1 MLKYHRTLVAVVAIK
16 KEEVREGKISVIGVT
31 EAAVVEAAIVID
43 HKVNPEIPEKEGA
56 SKVEV
61 ISIEMR
67 PYFLLLFI
75 LSTFTILSQEVDTS
89 TEEQISAV
97 VVNAQTDETMESVH
111 VVNLNQVIGTITNE
125 KGEFTITAAVN
136 DTLYFSYLGFKSQ
149 KIRITNDM
157 FKFENTKIALTELAY
172 ALEEVIVRPYQLTGY
187 LEIDV
192 KNLPIN
198 TSYQYSIS
206 GLSVGYE
213 AGSKSP
219 SAVTKVL
226 GAILNPADLLRNLF
240 GKQPNQMKKLRKM
253 KEDDQIR
260 NLLATKFDREILT
273 ELLQI
278 EKLDIQD
285 ILNNCNYSKSFI
297 TTANDLQILDAI
309 SSCYEDFKVLNR
321 KN

>member
-1 MLKYHRTLVAVVAIK
+1 MRVLIVGIFCFFSVFMVAQEDSTIRSLKAVVK
-16 KEEVREGKISVIGVT
+16 
-31 EAAVVEAAIVID
+31 
-43 HKVNPEIPEKEGA
+43 
-56 SKVEV
+56 
-61 ISIEMR
+61 
-67 PYFLLLFI
+67 
-75 LSTFTILSQEVDTS
+75 
-89 TEEQISAV
+89 
-97 VVNAQTDETMESVH
+97 NAQTDEPLESVH
-111 VVNLNQVIGTITNE
+111 VVNLNQVIGTITNQ
-125 KGEFTITAAVN
+125 KGEFSISAAVN

-149 KIRITNDM
+149 KIRVTNDM
-157 FKFENTKIALTELAY
+157 FKFQNTEIALTELAY

-198 TSYQYSIS
+198 NAYQYSIS

-213 AGSKSP
+213 GGNKNP

-240 GKQPNQMKKLRKM
+240 GKRPAQMRKLRQM

-260 NLLATKFDREILT
+260 DLLASKFDRETLM
-273 ELLQI
+273 ELLQLD
-278 EKLDIQD
+278 KMDIQD

-309 SSCYEDFKVLNR
+309 SSCYEEFKVLNR
-321 KN
+321 KK

>member
-1 MLKYHRTLVAVVAIK
+1 MRRFLVLICILCISTVHAQ
-16 KEEVREGKISVIGVT
+16 EEKTVT
-31 EAAVVEAAIVID
+31 QEITAIVI
-43 HKVNPEIPEKEGA
+43 
-56 SKVEV
+56 
-61 ISIEMR
+61 
-67 PYFLLLFI
+67 
-75 LSTFTILSQEVDTS
+75 
-89 TEEQISAV
+89 
-97 VVNAQTDETMESVH
+97 NAQNEKSMESVH
-111 VVNLNQVIGTITNE
+111 VLNLNQVIGTITNE
-125 KGEFTITAAVN
+125 RGEFTIAAAVN
-136 DTLYFSYLGFKSQ
+136 DTLYISFLGFKPQ
-149 KIRITNDM
+149 KIRVTNDM
-157 FKFENTKIALTELAY
+157 FKFKDTKISLTELAY

-192 KNLPIN
+192 KNVPVN
-198 TSYQYSIS
+198 DAFQYSIS

-213 AGSKSP
+213 SGNKST

-260 NLLATKFDREILT
+260 DLLASKFDREILM
-273 ELLQI
+273 EMLQI
-278 EKLDIQD
+278 EKVDIQD

-321 KN
+321 KQ